1 MTAGLD
7 PARRTAIEARLA
19 AWGWGGAGIKP
30 LAADAS
36 FRRYWRIERN
46 GAGAVLMDAPPDK
59 EDVRPFVA
67 IARHLS
73 AHRFSA
79 PAVLACAESAGLV
92 LLEDLGDRKFT
103 PLLAAGH
110 DPIELYDAAVDL
122 LIALRRAPLPTRL
135 PLYDEDRLLAEA
147 RLLIDWYLPAVTG
160 RATAEATA
168 AAFVD
173 GWRQTLAPVAAV
185 HDTLVLRDYHADNLM
200 WLAERAGSARVG
212 LLDFQDAVAGHPA
225 YDLVSLLEDAR
236 RDVAPALAER
246 MIARY
251 LAASGDDPVGF
262 RAASALLGAQRN
274 TKIVGIFTRLFR
286 RDGKL
291 VYLDLIPRVFA
302 YLERDLSHPALA
314 PVAAWYDGAVPPAL
328 RRQRPDGRGVY
339 AAAGAT
345 P

>member
-1 MTAGLD
+1 MTAVLD
-7 PARRTAIEARLA
+7 PSRRAAIEAQLA
-19 AWGWGGAGIKP
+19 AWGWGGAGIAP

-36 FRRYWRIERN
+36 FRRYWRIERS
-46 GAGAVLMDAPPDK
+46 GAGAVLMDAPPTK

-79 PAVLACAESAGLV
+79 PAILACEESAGLV
-92 LLEDLGDRKFT
+92 LLEDLGDRKFA

-110 DPIELYDAAVDL
+110 DPLELYGAAVDL
-122 LIALRRAPLPTRL
+122 LVALRRAPLPARL
-135 PLYDEDRLLAEA
+135 PPYDEDRLLAEA
-147 RLLIDWYLPAVTG
+147 RLLVEWYVPAVTG
-160 RATAEATA
+160 RAAAAATA

-173 GWRQTLAPVAAV
+173 AWRRALAPVARAR
-185 HDTLVLRDYHADNLM
+185 DTLVLRDYHADNLM

-246 MIARY
+246 MVARY
-251 LAASGDDPVGF
+251 LGAGSDDPAAF
-262 RAASALLGAQRN
+262 RAAYAILGAQRN

-286 RDGKL
+286 RDGKPA
-291 VYLDLIPRVFA
+291 YLDLIPRVFG
-302 YLERDLSHPALA
+302 YLERDLAHPALA
-314 PVAAWYDGAVPPAL
+314 PVAAWYADALPPAL
-328 RRQRPDGRGVY
+328 RRRRPDGRGTY
-339 AAAGAT
+339 AGEAAK
-345 P
+345 